1 MPEQPGSPGVEE
13 YRGIAF
19 GEDQPPADAVA
30 VYKHEPEVGR
40 AFGLPAFRGESIDG
54 GGHGKAQVGAGARSW
69 VNQIAQVKGDEC
81 RQFQLHSPRPS
92 SPEFVSR
99 SVVRIPAKADS
110 RSGDGGQPRSEA
122 T

>member
-54 GGHGKAQVGAGARSW
+54 GGHGRAQVGAGARSW
-69 VNQIAQVKGDEC
+69 VNQIAQVEVGGFDDWKGLSD
-81 RQFQLHSPRPS
+81 HRPLVVDIDFNS
-92 SPEFVSR
+92 EKRTACGVSFV
-99 SVVRIPAKADS
+99 
-110 RSGDGGQPRSEA
+110 G
-122 T
+122 

>member
-69 VNQIAQVKGDEC
+69 VNQIAQVEVGA
-81 RQFQLHSPRPS
+81 S
-92 SPEFVSR
+92 SS
-99 SVVRIPAKADS
+99 
-110 RSGDGGQPRSEA
+110 SGLLCDNLAVLPKIYGSAMHARHLACGLFREP
-122 T
+122 